1 MTYIHGKTLIKIAVA
16 DDHIMLRETLC
27 KSIDTWENCKVI
39 MQADN
44 GKHFIA
50 KLDSKNLPD
59 LALIDLE
66 MPEMNGYETIKTVK
80 KIYPDIKFMVLSM
93 YQSEE
98 AIIHLIHVGAQGFFN
113 KGDLTVHF
121 KNSVYEMMRTG
132 YYFADHAAA
141 RLMKQAMETG
151 KLTLKNDL
159 SDEELTF
166 LKNIITEKTYQEI
179 ADIMGIPLRH
189 AEYLRNKMFE
199 QFDVQNR
206 VGLSTRVMKKGLV
219 V

>member
-1 MTYIHGKTLIKIAVA
+1 MLYIHGKTLIKIAVA
-16 DDHIMLRETLC
+16 DDHILLRETLC
-27 KSIDTWENCKVI
+27 NVIDTWENCKV
-39 MQADN
+39 MLQADN
-44 GKHFIA
+44 SKQFMA
-50 KLDSKNLPD
+50 QLDPKNLPD

-66 MPEMNGYETIKTVK
+66 MPEMNGYETIKAVK

-113 KGDLTVHF
+113 KCDLTVRF

-132 YYFADHAAA
+132 YYFADHAAS
-141 RLMKQAMETG
+141 RLVKQAIENG

-159 SDEELTF
+159 SDEELAF

-179 ADIMGIPLRH
+179 ADNMHIPLRH
-189 AEYLRNKMFE
+189 AEYIRDKMFE
-199 QFDVQNR
+199 RFDVLNR
-206 VGLSTRVMKKGLV
+206 VGLVTRVIKKGLV